1 MKKFFYTLLFIA
13 AVSILA
19 SSCTKEEVKPQA
31 ESFGGGTSGKI

>member
-1 MKKFFYTLLFIA
+1 MKKILYSITFILFL
-13 AVSILA
+13 SILF